1 MILQSKAD
9 KDDDRE
15 QKLCSL
21 YDNALKIYSN
31 VVTEELLS
39 KDLKESKEVMEN
51 CITHAKELEMTIL
64 DKEYKYPTLVFDI
77 GFDANELCWWLYFL
91 GKKFELQYYR
101 INDFKDYRSYT
112 RLIEQLRSILFDYFE
127 ENTETKGR
135 GFYTIYVN
143 HKDCNV
149 HFRFEI
155 NIHRQTSYIKDF
167 KVGRYDEKSR

>member
-64 DKEYKYPTLVFDI
+64 DKEYKYPTLVLILGLMQMNYVGGYTFLVKNLNFNI
-77 GFDANELCWWLYFL
+77 TELTIS
-91 GKKFELQYYR
+91 R
-101 INDFKDYRSYT
+101 IIV
-112 RLIEQLRSILFDYFE
+112 LIQD
-127 ENTETKGR
+127 
-135 GFYTIYVN
+135 
-143 HKDCNV
+143 
-149 HFRFEI
+149 
-155 NIHRQTSYIKDF
+155 
-167 KVGRYDEKSR
+167 